1 VKITNFTYSKR
12 KEFCQVA
19 LSVGIVGLP
28 NAGKSTLF
36 NALLSRQ
43 QALVANYPFTTI
55 EPNVGIVPVPDERL
69 KKLSQLIKPQVTTPA
84 IVEFIDIAGLIK
96 GAHQGEGLGNQFL
109 AKIREV
115 AIIVHIVRVFT
126 NPDVLHYYE
135 TIDPQRDIEI
145 VNIELELGEI
155 KKPAIYVAN
164 VSEDQLTGEGWTPK
178 IKIGEQEMELIPIC
192 AKLEADLADFSAEE
206 RNTYLKESGIPE
218 SGLDKLIKKAYQ
230 TLGLITFYTI
240 KGGKEVRAWSL
251 PKGKNALEA
260 ASEVHTDMAKGFV
273 KAEVVSFEDLVA
285 TGGWQQAAQ
294 EGKIKLEGK
303 DYILNDGDIV
313 EFKFSL

>member
-1 VKITNFTYSKR
+1 MS
-12 KEFCQVA
+12 

-43 QALVANYPFTTI
+43 MAAVANFPFTTI

-69 KKLSQLIKPQVTTPA
+69 EKLAALIKPPVTTPA
-84 IVEFIDIAGLIK
+84 TVEFIDIAGLIK

-145 VNIELELGEI
+145 VNIELELAGI

-164 VSEDQLTGEGWTPK
+164 VSEDQLGDKNWVPKVKVDEGE
-178 IKIGEQEMELIPIC
+178 IKLIPVC
-192 AKLEADLADFSAEE
+192 AKLEAELADFSAGE
-206 RNTYLKESGIPE
+206 REQYLQELGITG
-218 SGLDKLIKKAYQ
+218 SGLDKLIREAYER
-230 TLGLITFYTI
+230 LELITFYTF
-240 KGGKEVRAWSL
+240 KGGKELRAWSL
-251 PKGKNALEA
+251 VKGKA
-260 ASEVHTDMAKGFV
+260 AIDAAAEIHTDMAKGFV
-273 KAEVVSFEDLVA
+273 KAEVVSFEDLLSL
-285 TGGWQQAAQ
+285 GGWHKAAE
-294 EGKIKLEGK
+294 EGKVRLEGK
-303 DYILNDGDIV
+303 DYLMKEGDVV
-313 EFKFSL
+313 EFKFNVG